1 VPSLAH
7 ARKYNLDF
15 SPQLIYARSTLLGY
29 LVSSKVFR
37 QLEFL
42 AVGSWWVY
50 TTASDDAASAE
61 DSSSSEGTSARGKL
75 LKVPNGREDVFQ
87 DQVLDFK
94 AKRALMKFLRF
105 IGEYEEQ
112 GELWEKHRSK
122 AFSSFLSEQFK
133 VPVPLQAPLL
143 ALTLSPTAGEETT
156 VQFALPRIARHLR
169 SIGVFGAGFGA
180 VIPKWGGMSEIAQ
193 VACRASAVG
202 GGVYVLGK
210 GVSGIQPAEADGG
223 GRTTVHLKDGES
235 VTTKWLVE
243 EGSKG
248 PSMPSRLS
256 RSITII
262 SSPLTPLFP
271 PLAEDAPSPASA
283 VVVFP
288 SGALS
293 RVDAESDSQSP
304 PVHIFVHSSDTEE
317 CPKGQS
323 EYPHAIVPRHFL
335 MNNLMNTYLHCL
347 NNIDDI
353 ISDKLILA

>member
-1 VPSLAH
+1 
-7 ARKYNLDF
+7 
-15 SPQLIYARSTLLGY
+15 
-29 LVSSKVFR
+29 
-37 QLEFL
+37 
-42 AVGSWWVY
+42 
-50 TTASDDAASAE
+50 
-61 DSSSSEGTSARGKL
+61 
-75 LKVPNGREDVFQ
+75 
-87 DQVLDFK
+87 
-94 AKRALMKFLRF
+94 
-105 IGEYEEQ
+105 
-112 GELWEKHRSK
+112 
-122 AFSSFLSEQFK
+122 
-133 VPVPLQAPLL
+133 
-143 ALTLSPTAGEETT
+143 
-156 VQFALPRIARHLR
+156 
-169 SIGVFGAGFGA
+169 
-180 VIPKWGGMSEIAQ
+180 
-193 VACRASAVG
+193 
-202 GGVYVLGK
+202 
-210 GVSGIQPAEADGG
+210 
-223 GRTTVHLKDGES
+223 
-235 VTTKWLVE
+235 VE